1 MKKISAIILVN
12 LLTAIRV
19 FGVICL
25 IPLFHNEGG
34 VAAAILSLF
43 CYFTD
48 FLDGI
53 IARKAHVSTFF
64 GSAFDGAA
72 DKIFSIANLI
82 ILFSITKY
90 SIFPIVCEVL
100 IVLIQALKFSKNIN
114 VKSSLMGKAKTWVV
128 SLTVIALYL
137 ISDIQN
143 ATFLGAN
150 IINKIAT
157 LNKTYLYGCMFIPLY
172 IFEVLTIF
180 SYIKLNEKDVATYN
194 LELKDVQIKLRPK
207 NSFKNRIYNFC
218 EFWLNNE
225 FYEEY
230 KDSAGLRQIRRYV
243 KDHRQG

>member
-1 MKKISAIILVN
+1 MKKLGAIIFVN
-12 LLTAIRV
+12 ILTAIRV

-53 IARKAHVSTFF
+53 IARKAHVATFF

-90 SIFPIVCEVL
+90 SIFPIICEVL

-114 VKSSLMGKAKTWVV
+114 VKSSLMGKTKTWVI
-128 SLTVIALYL
+128 SLTVITLYL

-143 ATFLGAN
+143 VTFLGTN
-150 IINKIAT
+150 IINRVLSA
-157 LNKTYLYGCMFIPLY
+157 NRTYLYGFMFIPLY
-172 IFEVLTIF
+172 IFEILTII
-180 SYIKLNEKDVATYN
+180 SYLKLNEEDVATYN
-194 LELKDVQIKLRPK
+194 LELKKVDIKLRPK
-207 NSFKNRIYNFC
+207 NSIKNRIYNFC
-218 EFWLNNE
+218 AFWLNNE
-225 FYEEY
+225 FYEKY

-243 KDHRQG
+243 KDNRQK